1 MNVARRLHPAAKQ
14 CLHALVV
21 RIAEG
26 LLDRKDDALIGRRIG
41 EFGKCLRI
49 ARARALEGVRGKII
63 LDLLLRGIFND
74 HFILGR
80 CRIPQ
85 LRLTFSLHTRNR
97 LGRMRIVFGMDNAQ
111 TRTPVGAFGQR
122 MERDRL
128 IVRF

>member
-1 MNVARRLHPAAKQ
+1 MNIARRLDPTAKQ

-21 RIAEG
+21 RIAER

-41 EFGKCLRI
+41 EFRKRLRI

-74 HFILGR
+74 HFILERR
-80 CRIPQ
+80 CIPQ
-85 LRLTFSLHTRNR
+85 LRLPLSLHTRNR

-111 TRTPVGAFGQR
+111 MRAPMGAFGQR
-122 MERDRL
+122 MERNRL